1 MASRKLEDQLERI
14 RQLRSANVD
23 SGTVSALR
31 KALADRANLVV
42 AEAARTVEQLHIVD
56 LVSELLT
63 AYSRMFDDPIKSDP
77 KCWGKTA
84 IIKALTAL
92 DYSESP
98 PYVRGST
105 HIQMEPVWGDHED
118 AAGALRS
125 NCILAL
131 PQCSDLRRQD
141 VFRHLIDSLMDP
153 LDPVRLEAVRA
164 IEQMNGD
171 EAPLLLRLK
180 ARFGDK
186 RPAVTGRVF
195 DALLNLESEKG
206 LAFVAEFLKSTDV
219 EVRDEAALAM
229 GLWRQPKAVQILI
242 AAWKE
247 TIDGDFR
254 STLLRA
260 ISSSREDSALEFL
273 LSLVKEGS
281 LHQSASALDAL
292 ELHAGSPEIQA
303 RIVLAKNERHAE

>member
-14 RQLRSANVD
+14 RQLRSANVGFRD
-23 SGTVSALR
+23 RLALR

-42 AEAARTVEQLHIVD
+42 AEAARTVEELHVVD
-56 LVSELLT
+56 LIPDLLT
-63 AYSRMFDDPIKSDP
+63 AYSRLFDDPVKTDP

-105 HIQMEPVWGDHED
+105 HVQMEPVWGDHED

-131 PQCSDLRRQD
+131 PQCSDLRRHE

-195 DALLNLESEKG
+195 DALLNLESEK
-206 LAFVAEFLKSTDV
+206 A
-219 EVRDEAALAM
+219 
-229 GLWRQPKAVQILI
+229 WRL
-242 AAWKE
+242 
-247 TIDGDFR
+247 FR
-254 STLLRA
+254 S
-260 ISSSREDSALEFL
+260 F
-273 LSLVKEGS
+273 
-281 LHQSASALDAL
+281 
-292 ELHAGSPEIQA
+292 
-303 RIVLAKNERHAE
+303 